1 MVKELV
7 KVHGKE
13 PRASTYILKD
23 GFGFDHRYLVE
34 TIGRFREDFDS
45 LGVIPTQLE
54 KPTSKDGGRP
64 IKHYLLNEEQCM
76 YLGTLFRNTPKVR
89 KFKLNLVKEFTRM
102 KKALA
107 ELSSA
112 EWLEKRKSGKLT
124 HRVKTDVIKDFVSYC
139 EMDGSKNA
147 KKYYMNIA
155 KMENAALFL
164 LQEKYPNVRDVL
176 NGHQLSVIQT
186 ADQIVAKALK
196 EGMEE
201 GIFYKDI
208 YKLAKKR
215 VLSMAELVG
224 KSIVPMFNQEQ
235 LTQE

>member
-1 MVKELV
+1 MTLV
-7 KVHGKE
+7 EKKGNDLL
-13 PRASTYILKD
+13 ASTLTISKGVELE
-23 GFGFDHRYLVE
+23 HRAVISLVRKY
-34 TIGRFREDFDS
+34 TEDLNDFS
-45 LGVIPTQLE
+45 LMTFE
-54 KPTSKDGGRP
+54 MSKATGGRP
-64 IKHYLLNEEQCM
+64 VEIAWLDEEQATF
-76 YLGTLFRNTPKVR
+76 LITLMKNSKIVV
-89 KFKLNLVKEFTRM
+89 KFKKELTKEFYRM
-102 KKALA
+102 RRTLLD
-107 ELSSA
+107 LSYNHKNA

-124 HRVKTDVIKDFVSYC
+124 HRVKTDVIKDFISYC

-147 KKYYMNIA
+147 KKYYMNLA

-196 EGMEE
+196 EGMEK

-215 VLSMAELVG
+215 VLAMAELVG